1 VNGYFNE
8 TQNQELR
15 IRYVADTHQHND
27 YVSGICE
34 LAPRPRVEI
43 LSGAR
48 AELGYATRRLN
59 DGERFQMGQVVFEV
73 LHTPGHTPEHI
84 GFLLVDRSLQEKILK
99 LPDPVEVYPTH
110 VSGSLCGGSIG
121 SRLSTTLRAQDEQT
135 VGGAQLR
142 NEFRRE
148 LLKAGKSTGCAALL
162 EADAQDEPA
171 RTGAP
176 RHSGRGS
183 RIAR

>member
-1 VNGYFNE
+1 MILKQFTSKALGHASYLVGSEETGEALILDPQRDVNGYFNE

-34 LAPRPRVEI
+34 LAPRARVEI

-59 DGERFQMGQVVFEV
+59 DGERFEMGQVVFEV

-84 GFLLVDRSLQEKILK
+84 GFLLVDRSRGETPCVFLW
-99 LPDPVEVYPTH
+99 
-110 VSGSLCGGSIG
+110 
-121 SRLSTTLRAQDEQT
+121 
-135 VGGAQLR
+135 
-142 NEFRRE
+142 
-148 LLKAGKSTGCAALL
+148 AALPL
-162 EADAQDEPA
+162 
-171 RTGAP
+171 
-176 RHSGRGS
+176 
-183 RIAR
+183 